1 MESQNVGYNSNT
13 QHNLFLASNTC
24 SENEN
29 IWYLDTGGSNH
40 MCGKSTVRFGKNAN
54 IPMMGKCQNYYQVEG
69 WFSKVYV

>member
-40 MCGKSTVRFGKNAN
+40 MCGKSTE
-54 IPMMGKCQNYYQVEG
+54 I
-69 WFSKVYV
+69 W